1 MVRTVP
7 SEVIDAALQII
18 DMAKSELDCE
28 LNPNVVLTLADHL
41 QFAVE
46 RLKDGCV
53 IENPLSDTVEFV
65 YPVEHGLG
73 LRALAILEKET
84 GVSMPRT
91 EACYIAMHLVN
102 SESADGRVDD
112 MDEVMRTLSSIEEVA
127 NIVERE
133 FSITVDRASYN
144 YARFT
149 IHLRYLIKMLK
160 ADKAS
165 SDFKIGCMIAYMAN
179 YPYSRNPADV
189 IACQQKMDEG
199 YYYCGDV
206 QVRGEY
212 PHFAQRIWDKYGVKL
227 NVAAGDLEDLASGTV
242 DFYNFSYYMSNTVS
256 TDPAL
261 ASTDGNLM
269 SGAKNPYLKASDW
282 GWQIDPDGLRWT
294 LNELY
299 GRYRIPLMVVEN
311 GLGAFDTVEDDGA
324 IHDSYRIDYLRM
336 HIEAMKKAV
345 EVDGVDLM
353 GYTPW
358 GCIDLVFASTGEMG
372 KRYGFVS
379 SMQTMKVTA
388 PSTAAARIVSSGIR
402 MLSNLMA
409 RTWRRSSNALAV
421 MRDWPWDT
429 CCSRAACVVLL
440 WRYLLVWLVTFTYE
454 ALCKSSRLMRWCDV

>member
-7 SEVIDAALQII
+7 SEVIDAALQTI
-18 DMAKSELDCE
+18 DMAKVELDCE

-46 RLKDGCV
+46 RLKDGGV

-65 YPVEHGLG
+65 YSVEHGLG

-84 GVSMPRT
+84 GVSMPRI

-102 SESADGRVDD
+102 SERADGRVDD
-112 MDEVMRTLSSIEEVA
+112 MDEAMRTLSSIDEVT

-149 IHLRYLIKMLK
+149 THLRYLIKRLK

-165 SDFKIGCMIAYMAN
+165 SDSKIGCMIAYIAN
-179 YPYSRNPADV
+179 YPYSCNPADV

-199 YYYCGDV
+199 NYYCGDV

-227 NVAAGDLEDLASGTV
+227 NVAEGDLEDLASGTV
-242 DFYNFSYYMSNTVS
+242 DFYSFSYYMSNAVS

-261 ASTDGNLM
+261 ASTGGNLM
-269 SGAKNPYLKASDW
+269 GGAKNPYLKASDW

-299 GRYRIPLMVVEN
+299 GRYRIPLMVVEY
-311 GLGAFDTVEDDGA
+311 GLGAIDTV
-324 IHDSYRIDYLRM
+324 
-336 HIEAMKKAV
+336 
-345 EVDGVDLM
+345 
-353 GYTPW
+353 
-358 GCIDLVFASTGEMG
+358 
-372 KRYGFVS
+372 
-379 SMQTMKVTA
+379 
-388 PSTAAARIVSSGIR
+388 
-402 MLSNLMA
+402 
-409 RTWRRSSNALAV
+409 
-421 MRDWPWDT
+421 
-429 CCSRAACVVLL
+429 
-440 WRYLLVWLVTFTYE
+440 
-454 ALCKSSRLMRWCDV
+454 